1 MQHVAE
7 NLYKKAKK
15 FRKKEDN
22 LIDDFRRKLAN
33 KKKPRRF
40 IESCANV
47 EEIK

>member
-1 MQHVAE
+1 MQHIAE

-22 LIDDFRRKLAN
+22 LIDDFRKKLAN
-33 KKKPRRF
+33 KKKSRHF
-40 IESCANV
+40 IERYVNV